1 MAERMV
7 IIGGDAAGM
16 SAGSQAR
23 RLRGPDD
30 LEIVAFE
37 RGDFTSYSACG
48 IPYWI
53 AGMVSG
59 PGSLIVRSPEV
70 FRDQYAI
77 DVRLRHE
84 VTAIDLDRR
93 EVVVRALDDGGREI
107 REPFDTLVYAAGAVP
122 NPPPWPEQ
130 DVGGIFG
137 VQTLN
142 DGMALREWLSSHP
155 HMRRGVVVGGGYI
168 GVSMAESL
176 VRRGLAVTL
185 IDRAEQPMSTVD
197 TELGKVV
204 RDALV
209 GIGVDVRSGV
219 SATGIDHENGRVTA
233 VHTTDGTVPA
243 DVVVLGL
250 GVRPNTRLAAEAGL
264 PLGVTGGIRTDPHM
278 RVIGEPGD
286 GANSRFAGIWA
297 VGDCVESVHRVTGQP
312 VHIPL
317 GTHANKQGRIAGL
330 NIGGVHATFPG
341 VIGTAV
347 NKVCG
352 LEVARTGLLERDVQ
366 RAGYRYVTTSVE
378 STNRAPYFPGAA
390 PMTVKIVAE
399 RPTGRLLGGQIIGQ
413 SEAAKRIDPLAVA
426 IWNNMTVAD
435 MTGLDL
441 GYAPP
446 YAPVWDPVLIAARK
460 AANILEREAR

>member
-1 MAERMV
+1 
-7 IIGGDAAGM
+7 
-16 SAGSQAR
+16 
-23 RLRGPDD
+23 
-30 LEIVAFE
+30 
-37 RGDFTSYSACG
+37 
-48 IPYWI
+48 
-53 AGMVSG
+53 MVSG

-93 EVVVRALDDGGREI
+93 EVVVRALYYGAGRTANLST
-107 REPFDTLVYAAGAVP
+107 PWCT
-122 NPPPWPEQ
+122 PPARCRTPWPEQ

-233 VHTTDGTVPA
+233 VHTTDDTVPA

-250 GVRPNTRLAAEAGL
+250 GVRPTRGS
-264 PLGVTGGIRTDPHM
+264 PRRP
-278 RVIGEPGD
+278 
-286 GANSRFAGIWA
+286 
-297 VGDCVESVHRVTGQP
+297 DCRSG
-312 VHIPL
+312 
-317 GTHANKQGRIAGL
+317 
-330 NIGGVHATFPG
+330 
-341 VIGTAV
+341 
-347 NKVCG
+347 
-352 LEVARTGLLERDVQ
+352 
-366 RAGYRYVTTSVE
+366 
-378 STNRAPYFPGAA
+378 
-390 PMTVKIVAE
+390 
-399 RPTGRLLGGQIIGQ
+399 
-413 SEAAKRIDPLAVA
+413 
-426 IWNNMTVAD
+426 
-435 MTGLDL
+435 
-441 GYAPP
+441 
-446 YAPVWDPVLIAARK
+446 
-460 AANILEREAR
+460 